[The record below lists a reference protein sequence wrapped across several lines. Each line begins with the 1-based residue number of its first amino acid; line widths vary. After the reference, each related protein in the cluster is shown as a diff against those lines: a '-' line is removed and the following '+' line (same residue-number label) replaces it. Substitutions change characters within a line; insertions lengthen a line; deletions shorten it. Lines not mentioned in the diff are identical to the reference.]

1 MKKNYVSL
9 ALIAIFVLIFSSCKK
24 DEVNNNNAINNG
36 NNPIENPTANIDKL
50 CYKKGWVLKSATV
63 TPAITVSGKTTTDFY
78 ADYLYEYEQDDIMVF
93 AKSGSETIKPGSKKP
108 ADDTEDG
115 YVEDQT
121 STWRFNHDESVL
133 TCQLPMFYDLSVF
146 PARTFS
152 PEFEKCTITKLTDTE
167 MILEHSIIITFEK
180 AEYNLTLTYH
190 HAN

>member
-36 NNPIENPTANIDKL
+36 NDPIENPTANIDKL
-50 CYKKGWVLKSATV
+50 CYEKGWVLVSATID
-63 TPAITVSGKTTTDFY
+63 PALPYGQLDVTDFY
-78 ADYLYEYEQDDIMVF
+78 TYFLYEHELDDVMVF
-93 AKSGSETIKPGSKKP
+93 EKSGRETIKPGLKKP
-108 ADDTEDG
+108 ADDWDG

-121 STWRFNHDESVL
+121 STWRFNHDETVL
-133 TCQLPMFYDLSVF
+133 TYQLPMFYDLSVF

-167 MILEHSIIITFEK
+167 MILEHTFEE

>member
-1 MKKNYVSL
+1 MKRNLLVFALVAIIALSVTSCGKKNE
-9 ALIAIFVLIFSSCKK
+9 KT
-24 DEVNNNNAINNG
+24 N
-36 NNPIENPTANIDKL
+36 TDKL
-50 CYKKGWVLKSATV
+50 CTEKGWVLKSATI

-133 TCQLPMFYDLSVF
+133 TCQLPFVYEDAK

-152 PEFEKCTITKLTDTE
+152 PAFENCTISKLSETE
-167 MILEHSIIITFEK
+167 MVLIYKGVFNFNKT
-180 AEYNLTLTYH
+180 EYTLTLTYN
-190 HAN
+190 AK